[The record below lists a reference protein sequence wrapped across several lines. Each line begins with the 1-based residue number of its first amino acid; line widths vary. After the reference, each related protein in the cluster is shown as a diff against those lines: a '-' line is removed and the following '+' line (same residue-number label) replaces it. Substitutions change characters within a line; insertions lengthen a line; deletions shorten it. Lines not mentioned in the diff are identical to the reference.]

1 MWSIPSLRFGEM
13 ALVFIASIPVG
24 EKVKWSKLELTM
36 MQLLFLLLRQNVD
49 IIWVI
54 LRIWQ
59 VVFVV

>member
-13 ALVFIASIPVG
+13 ALVFIASIQVG
-24 EKVKWSKLELTM
+24 EKVKWIKLELTM

-54 LRIWQ
+54 HRIWEIVL
-59 VVFVV
+59 VV

>member
-1 MWSIPSLRFGEM
+1 M
-13 ALVFIASIPVG
+13 ALVFIASIQVD